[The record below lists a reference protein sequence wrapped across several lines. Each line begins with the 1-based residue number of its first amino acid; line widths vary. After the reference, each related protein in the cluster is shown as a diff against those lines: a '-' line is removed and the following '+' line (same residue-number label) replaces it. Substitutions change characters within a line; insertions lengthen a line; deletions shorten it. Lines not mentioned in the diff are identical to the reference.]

1 MSFYSTTSS
10 RDGLTAK
17 RVCMIAYTNYR
28 FDGRVRLEAESLVKW
43 GYEVC
48 FLVPREGTSARTYVL
63 DGVAIKELAVDKY
76 NGRNKLRYVVSYLT
90 FLFLAFVAC
99 TDLFVRSRVRVIHVH
114 NMPDLLIFATVV
126 PRLFKC
132 NIVLDL
138 HDTVPETYQAKFGK
152 TSGLFVRLLRLEER
166 VCCFLADRIICV
178 NHVQREAVIQ
188 RGIPSN
194 KISTVITMPR
204 FLPHVRPHE
213 EREQEQIFRMVNH
226 GTISKRL
233 GNDLILEAAA
243 KLIQEIP
250 GFELHFIGAGDN
262 LGQLLAQ
269 SRSLGLEDCVHFHD
283 CVPWDKL
290 AEKLSI
296 MDVGIVANRVN
307 VATDLMLPSKLIDYV
322 VLGIP
327 AIVPRLRA
335 IEYYFSEDMVTYFE
349 AENVDS
355 MVAATVSLYRDKAR
369 REQQPVKA
377 KKFWDENQWE
387 RPGRGLRRLYQ
398 GLFLEP
404 ESGSQPVRIDAGL
417 KMSPENAGQDKQEQY
432 STKP

>member
-1 MSFYSTTSS
+1 MSFNSTSS
-10 RDGLTAK
+10 SRGGLAPK

-76 NGRNKLRYVVSYLT
+76 NGRNKLRYVLSYLT
-90 FLFLAFVAC
+90 FLFLAFVVC

-166 VCCFLADRIICV
+166 VCCSLADRIICV

-204 FLPHVRPHE
+204 FVPHVRPLE
-213 EREQEQIFRMVNH
+213 EREQERVFRMVNH

-243 KLIQEIP
+243 KLIHEIP

-262 LGQLLAQ
+262 LDQLLAQ

-283 CVPWDKL
+283 CVPWDNL

-307 VATDLMLPSKLIDYV
+307 VATELMLPSKLIDYV

-335 IEYYFSEDMVTYFE
+335 IEYYFSEDMVEYFE

-369 REQQPVKA
+369 REQLPVKA

-387 RPGRGLRRLYQ
+387 RPGTGLRSLYQ
-398 GLFLEP
+398 GVFLEP
-404 ESGSQPVRIDAGL
+404 ESGSQSVRIDAGL
-417 KMSPENAGQDKQEQY
+417 KISPEKAGQDKQEQY

>member
-1 MSFYSTTSS
+1 
-10 RDGLTAK
+10 
-17 RVCMIAYTNYR
+17 MIAYTNYR
-28 FDGRVRLEAESLVKW
+28 FDGRVRLEAESLVRW

-48 FLVPREGTSARTYVL
+48 FLVPREGRHARTYVL
-63 DGVAIKELAVDKY
+63 DGVTVKELPVDKY
-76 NGRNKLRYVVSYLT
+76 NGRNKLRYVLSYLT
-90 FLFLAFVAC
+90 FLFLAFVAS
-99 TDLFVRSRVRVIHVH
+99 TDLFIRSGVRVMHVH
-114 NMPDLLIFATVV
+114 NMPDVLVFATVI
-126 PRLFKC
+126 PRLFNC

-166 VCCFLADRIICV
+166 ICCALAHRVICV
-178 NHVQREAVIQ
+178 NHVQRETVIE
-188 RGIPSN
+188 RGIPAD
-194 KISTVITMPR
+194 KVSTVITMPR
-204 FLPHVRPHE
+204 FVPHLRPRE
-213 EREQEQIFRMVNH
+213 EREHEPVFRMVNH

-243 KLIQEIP
+243 KLIHEIP

-262 LGQLLAQ
+262 LDHLVTQ
-269 SRSLGLEDCVHFHD
+269 SSSLGLTDHVHFHD
-283 CVPWDKL
+283 VVPWDQL

-296 MDVGIVANRVN
+296 MDVGIVANRIN

-335 IEYYFSEDMVTYFE
+335 IEYYFSEDMVAYFE

-355 MVAATVSLYRDKAR
+355 MVATTVSLYRDKAR
-369 REQQPVKA
+369 RERQPVKA
-377 KKFWDENQWE
+377 RKFWDENQWE
-387 RPGRGLRRLYQ
+387 GPGKGLRSLYE
-398 GLFLEP
+398 GLFLGH
-404 ESGSQPVRIDAGL
+404 ESGSQPIKIDGASL
-417 KMSPENAGQDKQEQY
+417 TMSPEKAAQDSQGQY